1 MPAPFITYTGSD
13 KTTLTNALLASNSGI
28 VINSASITLKA
39 SGQTAVNFY
48 DGSLIPLGIGSGLLL
63 TSGYAPGTS
72 NTVGWDG
79 KDNSGITGFYNGD
92 NDIDAVVNTVFQTQ
106 SYDATTLS
114 FDFTVTDPTA
124 TSVSFDLVFGSDE
137 FPEWV
142 DQFVDS
148 AIVMV
153 NGVNYALFNHDPMHP
168 LSVVSA
174 NLTAGYFQDN
184 AGNVLPIE
192 YDGVSHLLKIIAPII
207 SGGSTNH
214 IKIGIADT
222 GDHIYDSG
230 VFLANFSA
238 GNIPGSGVVIT
249 PPITGTENDDNIT
262 GSSKDEYF
270 DLKGGDDTCYA
281 GAGDDIVV
289 AGSGIDTVFGGSG
302 NDEIKGDSGD
312 DNLDGGDGISD
323 TAVYS
328 GASSSYTVAYNP
340 GSDNFTM
347 TDTNTG
353 TGSDGTDTLAN
364 FEFAKFSDGLFV
376 LDTTGLTFVSGPGPA
391 PTNSPGLIFIDGVG
405 SKGNTLTA
413 TVSDANG
420 IFGAINYQ
428 WQISSNNG
436 NSWSDIGTNSN
447 TYTISA
453 ADVGKDIQVKAT
465 YTDNGS
471 NFESLVSAQ
480 KNILEAGNGDLV
492 VTLMQLTGPSGASVN
507 NPLTTLVQ
515 DAIDLG
521 ISPNIA
527 ALNIKTVLGLPNQV
541 NLQTYDTWPI
551 LSNNPSEPTAVL
563 VEKIAVQVAI
573 LTSLSDDDSGMKLT
587 LAILDAAANN
597 QTLDLANANDLAD
610 ILGIDI
616 TGITN
621 KNNYPQPLREIFDR
635 NKSMSDAV
643 DDVMSGGGP
652 IGATGLSVIETEWQ
666 DLLSVQDG
674 INSTT
679 IGDLS
684 IHINQAPSGS
694 ATANLIN
701 GLENTNYSIN
711 ANDLLQGFSD
721 SDGGT
726 LAIDSSTLT
735 ADNGIV
741 STTDGLT
748 FTITPNPGFIGPVE
762 LTYQVID
769 GQGGS
774 VSAYQMF
781 IVEPSSVNH
790 APTLIAPLI
799 NQAVQYDTL
808 LSYDASTSLNDI
820 DLLDFLS
827 FSATLADGNPLPA
840 WLQIGETTGL
850 LTGTPGLSNRGT
862 YALNITATDSH
873 GSSVSAPLT
882 VATAAFNAG
891 QLLVGAAGNDILAGT
906 VSSDTVT
913 YAYATA
919 PVTVFLAIATQ
930 QNTLGAGLDTLTNID
945 NLMGSD
951 YNDSLSG
958 NGKNNVLDGGAGN
971 DSLNGAGGADTMI
984 GGLGNDTFT
993 VNHTGDVVIEYLNE
1007 GTDKINSSV
1016 TYTLS
1021 ANVENLTL
1029 TGALAINGT
1038 GNDLANSL
1046 TGNAAI
1052 NVLNGGAGNDTLNGG
1067 AGADSLIGG
1076 LGDDIYTVDN
1086 AGDGITEN
1094 LSEGTDKINSNV
1106 TYTLSANVENLTLTG
1121 ALAINGTGNDL
1132 TNSLTGNAA
1141 INVLNG
1147 GAGNDTLNGGAGADS
1162 LIGGL
1167 GNDTYT
1173 VDNAGD
1179 VVTENLGEGTDK
1191 INSSVT
1197 YVLSANVE
1205 NLTLTGAAAIN
1216 GTGNDL
1222 ANVIIGNTAAN
1233 QLDGGAGNDTL
1244 DGGLGNNVLTGGA
1257 GNDSFRFTTTG
1268 HVDSITDYNVAND
1281 TVRLEN
1287 AVFTTLTTTGTL
1299 AVNNFKIGAAAADAD
1314 DFIIYNNT
1322 TGALLYD
1329 ADGSGLGAAVQIAS
1343 LTGGLAMTNVEFVVI

>member
-1 MPAPFITYTGSD
+1 MPTPFTIYTGSD

-28 VINSASITLKA
+28 VINPTSITLKA

-48 DGSLIPLGIGSGLLL
+48 DGSLTPLGIGAGLLL

-79 KDNSGITGFYNGD
+79 KDNSGISGFYNGD
-92 NDIDAVVNTVFQTQ
+92 NDIDTVVNTVFQTQ

-114 FDFTVTDPTA
+114 FDFTATDPTA

-168 LSVVSA
+168 LSVVSS
-174 NLTAGYFQDN
+174 NLAAGYFQDN

-207 SGGSTNH
+207 PGGATNH

-249 PPITGTENDDNIT
+249 PPTTGTENDDNIT

-270 DLKGGDDTCYA
+270 DLKGGDDFCYA

-302 NDEIKGDSGD
+302 NDEIKGDNGD
-312 DNLDGGDGISD
+312 DILDGGDGISD

-328 GASSSYTVAYNP
+328 GASSSYAVVYN
-340 GSDNFTM
+340 SVNNNFTM
-347 TDTNTG
+347 ADSNIG

-376 LDTTGLTFVSGPGPA
+376 LDITGLTPVSDPGPA
-391 PTNSPGLIFIDGVG
+391 PTNSPGLIFINGVG

-420 IFGAINYQ
+420 ISEAINYQ

-436 NSWSDIGTNSN
+436 NSWSNIGTNNN

-471 NFESLVSAQ
+471 NLESLVSTQ

-492 VTLMQLTGPSGASVN
+492 VTLMQLTGPSGTSVN

-521 ISPNIA
+521 ISPNLA
-527 ALNIKTVLGLPNQV
+527 ALNIKTVLGLPNQI
-541 NLQTYDTWPI
+541 NLQTYDAWPI
-551 LSNNPSEPTAVL
+551 LSNNPNQPTAVL

-573 LTSLSDDDSGMKLT
+573 LTSLSDDDTGMKLT

-597 QTLDLANANDLAD
+597 QTLNLANANDLAH

-643 DDVMSGGGP
+643 NDVMSGGGP

-666 DLLSVQDG
+666 DLLSIQDG

-684 IHINQAPSGS
+684 IHINQAPTGS
-694 ATANLIN
+694 ATANLTN

-735 ADNGIV
+735 ADIGIV
-741 STTDGLT
+741 STIDGLT
-748 FTITPNPGFIGPVE
+748 FTITPNPGFTGPVE

-774 VSAYQMF
+774 ISAYQMF
-781 IVEPSSVNH
+781 IVEPSSANH
-790 APTLIAPLI
+790 APTLIAPLV
-799 NQAVQYDTL
+799 NQAVQYDTPM
-808 LSYDASTSLNDI
+808 SYDASTSFNDI
-820 DLLDFLS
+820 DLLDSLS
-827 FSATLADGNPLPA
+827 FSATLANGNPLPA
-840 WLQIGETTGL
+840 WLQIGEATGL
-850 LTGTPGLSNRGT
+850 ITGTPGLEDRGT
-862 YALNITATDSH
+862 YALNVTATDSH
-873 GSSVSAPLT
+873 GSSISAPLT
-882 VATAAFNAG
+882 VAATVFNAG
-891 QLLVGAAGNDILAGT
+891 QLLVGTAGNDILAGT
-906 VSSDTVT
+906 LLYNETVS

-919 PVTVFLAIATQ
+919 PITVSLATSNQ
-930 QNTLGAGLDTLTNID
+930 QNTGAAGLDKLTNID

-958 NGKNNVLDGGAGN
+958 NGKNNVLDGGDGN
-971 DSLNGAGGADTMI
+971 DKLNGGIGADTLI
-984 GGLGNDTFT
+984 GGLDNDTFV
-993 VNHTGDVVIEYLNE
+993 VNSVDDVVIEYLNE
-1007 GTDKINSSV
+1007 GTDKISSGV
-1016 TYTLS
+1016 TYTLP

-1029 TGALAINGT
+1029 TGLLAINST
-1038 GNDLANSL
+1038 GNDLANKI
-1046 TGNAAI
+1046 TGNTA
-1052 NVLNGGAGNDTLNGG
+1052 NNQLNGGAG
-1067 AGADSLIGG
+1067 S
-1076 LGDDIYTVDN
+1076 
-1086 AGDGITEN
+1086 
-1094 LSEGTDKINSNV
+1094 
-1106 TYTLSANVENLTLTG
+1106 
-1121 ALAINGTGNDL
+1121 
-1132 TNSLTGNAA
+1132 
-1141 INVLNG
+1141 
-1147 GAGNDTLNGGAGADS
+1147 
-1162 LIGGL
+1162 
-1167 GNDTYT
+1167 
-1173 VDNAGD
+1173 
-1179 VVTENLGEGTDK
+1179 
-1191 INSSVT
+1191 
-1197 YVLSANVE
+1197 
-1205 NLTLTGAAAIN
+1205 
-1216 GTGNDL
+1216 
-1222 ANVIIGNTAAN
+1222 
-1233 QLDGGAGNDTL
+1233 DTL
-1244 DGGLGNNVLTGGA
+1244 DGGVGTNTLTGGA
-1257 GNDSFRFTTTG
+1257 GKDIFKLTTADHIDT
-1268 HVDSITDYNVAND
+1268 ITDFTVVDD
-1281 TVRLEN
+1281 TIKLEN
-1287 AVFTTLTTTGTL
+1287 SVFTALTTTGTL
-1299 AVNNFKIGAAAADAD
+1299 ATSKFRVGAQAIDAD
-1314 DFIIYNNT
+1314 DFIVYNNM

-1329 ADGSGLGAAVQIAS
+1329 ADGSNVGAAVQIAIVG
-1343 LTGGLAMTNVEFVVI
+1343 TGLSMTHADIVVI